1 MKEIPVIDPRRD
13 VVFKTIFGKQTEKAN
28 IARNSLIS
36 AFLGKAVTKSTV
48 LNPEM
53 SISDVRDKATRLD
66 VLCKLEDGSKV
77 NLEMQMCATAD
88 SMEDRLAFY
97 CSQLYIQQ
105 ESQEKDYKDMK
116 PVFVILISNSKIN
129 DVIKKYLSLI
139 QLRLEDGTTFSNKLN
154 IFILDLSKVEVPS
167 KIGLDSDPVERWAL
181 FFTSAVEQER
191 KKVLDSLIAVDEGI
205 RMANDVLCEVT
216 QDDYERAAIFEREKI
231 LRDYYAGLA
240 NATNKGKRE
249 GFDAGLARGRNE
261 GLEQGLK
268 QGKKLLQEEKIK
280 TARSL
285 KARNFSTEDI
295 LEITGLSEGEY

>member
-1 MKEIPVIDPRRD
+1 
-13 VVFKTIFGKQTEKAN
+13 
-28 IARNSLIS
+28 
-36 AFLGKAVTKSTV
+36 
-48 LNPEM
+48 
-53 SISDVRDKATRLD
+53 
-66 VLCKLEDGSKV
+66 
-77 NLEMQMCATAD
+77 
-88 SMEDRLAFY
+88 MEDRLAFY

-105 ESQEKDYKDMK
+105 ESQGKDYKDMK

-129 DVIKKYLSLI
+129 DTIKKYLSLI

-154 IFILDLSKVEVPS
+154 IFVLDLSKVEVPS
-167 KIGLDSDPVERWAL
+167 KIDLDSDPVERWAL

-249 GFDAGLARGRNE
+249 GFDAGLARGIEQGLEQGRNE
-261 GLEQGLK
+261 GLEQGLE
-268 QGKKLLQEEKIK
+268 KLRQS
-280 TARSL
+280 ARSM
-285 KARNFSTEDI
+285 KAEGLSPEQIKRF
-295 LEITGLSEGEY
+295 TGLSEDEY

>member
-1 MKEIPVIDPRRD
+1 MEKIPVIDPRRD
-13 VVFKTIFGKQTEKAN
+13 LVFKTIFGKQTEKAN

-36 AFLGKAVTKSTV
+36 AFLGKTVQQSTV

-105 ESQEKDYKDMK
+105 ESQGKDYKDMK

-129 DVIKKYLSLI
+129 DTIKKYLSLI

-154 IFILDLSKVEVPS
+154 IFVLDLSKVEVPS
-167 KIGLDSDPVERWAL
+167 KIDLDSDPVERWAL

-249 GFDAGLARGRNE
+249 GFDAGLARGIEQGLEQGRNE
-261 GLEQGLK
+261 GLEQGLE
-268 QGKKLLQEEKIK
+268 KLRQS
-280 TARSL
+280 ARSM
-285 KARNFSTEDI
+285 KAEGLSPEQIKRF
-295 LEITGLSEGEY
+295 TGLSEDEY

>member
-1 MKEIPVIDPRRD
+1 MEEKMETIPVIDPRRD
-13 VVFKTIFGKQTEKAN
+13 IVFKTIFGKQTEKAN

-36 AFLGKAVTKSTV
+36 ASLGKAVTKSTV

-66 VLCKLEDGSKV
+66 VLCKLEDG
-77 NLEMQMCATAD
+77 
-88 SMEDRLAFY
+88 
-97 CSQLYIQQ
+97 
-105 ESQEKDYKDMK
+105 
-116 PVFVILISNSKIN
+116 
-129 DVIKKYLSLI
+129 
-139 QLRLEDGTTFSNKLN
+139 TTFSNKLN
-154 IFILDLSKVEVPS
+154 IFILDFSKVEVPS

-249 GFDAGLARGRNE
+249 GFDAGLE
-261 GLEQGLK
+261 